1 MNKEQFYELHADFC
15 KTFTNPKR
23 VEILDLLREGEMNV
37 TDIQKRIGES
47 KSHTS
52 LMLSFMR
59 MKNVLKTRRDGTNVY
74 YRIADDK
81 ITYAYVVMQKALA
94 GMIEKRQGLQP
105 SKKYLSETVDRRRQG
120 R

>member
-1 MNKEQFYELHADFC
+1 
-15 KTFTNPKR
+15 
-23 VEILDLLREGEMNV
+23 
-37 TDIQKRIGES
+37 
-47 KSHTS
+47 
-52 LMLSFMR
+52 MR